1 MDWKPDEE
9 ELQMDDE
16 TFSQK
21 DSKRI
26 AKEHVM
32 YRVGDD
38 FEEIVNREDDIQL
51 FPGVGKEAVRRH
63 VRRSDSAEALHQ
75 AGFEDEFLGD
85 EEIEIDLTQPWHLD
99 EDNTEEAF
107 SSPYAEDED
116 IRAQEPEREDKPA
129 IKSARE
135 DLLPWGAQHE
145 KMEPVDRRSGQG
157 CNYQGADS

>member
-1 MDWKPDEE
+1 MKKNCKW
-9 ELQMDDE
+9 
-16 TFSQK
+16 TTRHFSQK

-26 AKEHVM
+26 AKEQVM

-51 FPGVGKEAVRRH
+51 FPGVGKEAARRH

-75 AGFEDEFLGD
+75 AGFEDEFLSD

-107 SSPYAEDED
+107 SSPMQRTKIYA
-116 IRAQEPEREDKPA
+116 
-129 IKSARE
+129 
-135 DLLPWGAQHE
+135 
-145 KMEPVDRRSGQG
+145 RRSRRRRTSQR
-157 CNYQGADS
+157 

>member
-1 MDWKPDEE
+1 MDWEPDEE

-26 AKEHVM
+26 AKEQVM

-63 VRRSDSAEALHQ
+63 VRRSGLCRGIAPGGL
-75 AGFEDEFLGD
+75 
-85 EEIEIDLTQPWHLD
+85 
-99 EDNTEEAF
+99 
-107 SSPYAEDED
+107 
-116 IRAQEPEREDKPA
+116 
-129 IKSARE
+129 
-135 DLLPWGAQHE
+135 
-145 KMEPVDRRSGQG
+145 
-157 CNYQGADS
+157 